1 MPQPKPLLVVHAPI
15 APPNAKCGDISNCR
29 FSSTTMEVDY
39 LIPRFI
45 LKASR
50 RNAI

>member
-1 MPQPKPLLVVHAPI
+1 MHNLKLFLVVHAPTE
-15 APPNAKCGDISNCR
+15 PPNTKCGDISNCC
-29 FSSTTMEVDY
+29 FSPTVMEVDY